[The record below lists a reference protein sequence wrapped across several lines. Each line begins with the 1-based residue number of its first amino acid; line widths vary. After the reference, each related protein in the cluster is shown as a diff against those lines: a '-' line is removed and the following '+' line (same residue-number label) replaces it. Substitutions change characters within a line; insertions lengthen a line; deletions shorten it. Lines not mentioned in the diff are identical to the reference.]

1 MSLIKSS
8 IENIITKNEKV
19 LSVFLTAGFPAREN
33 FVALAVG
40 LLDAGADMLEI
51 GIPFS
56 DPLADGAVIQ
66 QSSQAA
72 LESGVTVRD
81 VLSFIQEIKKQT
93 GKPIIA
99 MGYANPILHYG
110 VNNFFRDAANAG
122 TDGVIVPDIPIEE
135 YDDFFNVD
143 KQNLDV
149 ILLATS
155 ASGEARIKM
164 IDEKSSGFVYC
175 VSVLGTTGVRG
186 KFSPAEIEAIQST
199 RAQITNNKMLVG
211 FGISTPENIKQ
222 VAPHCD
228 GVIVGSAIIKSLMN
242 ETKSSTY
249 ENTCSLVRVLKE
261 GCVVHC

>member
-81 VLSFIQEIKKQT
+81 VLSFIQCQKRFI
-93 GKPIIA
+93 
-99 MGYANPILHYG
+99 
-110 VNNFFRDAANAG
+110 F
-122 TDGVIVPDIPIEE
+122 
-135 YDDFFNVD
+135 
-143 KQNLDV
+143 
-149 ILLATS
+149 
-155 ASGEARIKM
+155 
-164 IDEKSSGFVYC
+164 
-175 VSVLGTTGVRG
+175 
-186 KFSPAEIEAIQST
+186 
-199 RAQITNNKMLVG
+199 
-211 FGISTPENIKQ
+211 
-222 VAPHCD
+222 
-228 GVIVGSAIIKSLMN
+228 
-242 ETKSSTY
+242 
-249 ENTCSLVRVLKE
+249 
-261 GCVVHC
+261 